1 MNHII
6 DKSSPLRGKR
16 GGLFP
21 GTFDPFTIGHDALVR
36 RALQFVDE
44 LYIAIGTNTAKQ
56 TMLTL
61 DERMERIAAL
71 YEGEP
76 RIHVVSYEGLTT
88 DFARSIGAQFII
100 RGVRSTIDFEYER
113 NIADVNRM
121 LTGIDTL
128 LLISEPEYAAIS
140 SSVVR
145 ELMHFG
151 KDISAYLPPKDIAYK
166 QRNNYC
172 D

>member
-1 MNHII
+1 MRTAI
-6 DKSSPLRGKR
+6 
-16 GGLFP
+16 FP

-44 LYIAIGTNTAKQ
+44 LYIAIGINTAKQ
-56 TMLTL
+56 TMFTL
-61 DERMERIAAL
+61 EERMERIVTL
-71 YEGEP
+71 YKDEP

-88 DFARSIGAQFII
+88 DLAQSTGAQFII

-128 LLISEPEYAAIS
+128 LLISEPQYAAIS

-145 ELMHFG
+145 ELAHFG
-151 KDISAYLPPKDIAYK
+151 KEISNYLP
-166 QRNNYC
+166 
-172 D
+172 

>member
-1 MNHII
+1 MRTAI
-6 DKSSPLRGKR
+6 
-16 GGLFP
+16 FP

-36 RALQFVDE
+36 RTLQFVDE
-44 LYIAIGTNTAKQ
+44 LYIAIGINTAKQ
-56 TMLTL
+56 TMFTL
-61 DERMERIAAL
+61 EERMERIATL
-71 YEGEP
+71 YKDEP

-88 DFARSIGAQFII
+88 DLAQSTGAQFII

-128 LLISEPEYAAIS
+128 LLISEPQYAAIS

-145 ELMHFG
+145 ELAHFG
-151 KDISAYLPPKDIAYK
+151 KEISNYLP
-166 QRNNYC
+166 
-172 D
+172 